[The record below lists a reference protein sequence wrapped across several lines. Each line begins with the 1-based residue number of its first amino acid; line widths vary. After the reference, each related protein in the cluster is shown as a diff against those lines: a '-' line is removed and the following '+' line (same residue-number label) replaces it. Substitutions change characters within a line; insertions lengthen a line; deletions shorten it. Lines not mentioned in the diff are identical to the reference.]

1 MLKTP
6 FFFQVSIFCRN
17 LATLLKL
24 LLKMKKVYKAHIL
37 YTKEKSHFE
46 VLENGYIAVDADG
59 RVAGVSTDLASLDCE
74 GAEVVDFG
82 DRLLIPDM
90 NDMHVHAPQYRNQG
104 IAMDM
109 ELLPWL
115 QNYTFPEE
123 MKYLNPAYAE
133 RMYRRFVRDLWRFG
147 TMRACVFAT
156 IHTDSTRLLMRLFE
170 EAGMGALVG
179 KVAMNRHCPKGLSE
193 SVEDMVQGYEA
204 LIAEYNNPEA
214 LVRPIIT
221 PRFIPS
227 CTPEMLQ
234 ACGELAAKYGLPVQS
249 HLSENRDEIAMVMSL
264 EKEST
269 CYGDAYNRYGLFGQ
283 TPTVMAHCVWTEGEE
298 LELMKRQGVMVAH
311 CPTSNFNVASGMAPI
326 RQFLDEG
333 LSVGLGSDI
342 SGGHDLNIFRM
353 MVYAI
358 QVSKMHYQ
366 QNHEKAFLTLSE
378 AFWIATKSAGSFF
391 GRVGSFEPGYE
402 FDALVIDDSELNHD
416 DYSLLHRL
424 ERFIYLGDDRHI
436 EHRFCCGKEIPEPK
450 IN

>member
-1 MLKTP
+1 
-6 FFFQVSIFCRN
+6 
-17 LATLLKL
+17 
-24 LLKMKKVYKAHIL
+24 MKKIYKAHIL

-46 VLENGYIAVDADG
+46 VLENGYVAVDADG
-59 RVAGVSTDLASLDCE
+59 RITGVAADLASLDCE
-74 GAEVVDFG
+74 GAEVIDFG
-82 DRLLIPDM
+82 DRLLIPAM
-90 NDMHVHAPQYRNQG
+90 NDLHVHAPQYRNQG

-123 MKYLNPAYAE
+123 MKYINPAYAE

-193 SVEDMVQGYEA
+193 SVEDMVQGYED
-204 LIAEYNNPEA
+204 LIAEYNQPGA

-227 CTPEMLQ
+227 CTPAMLQ
-234 ACGELAAKYGLPVQS
+234 ACGELAAKYQLPVQS
-249 HLSENRDEIAMVMSL
+249 HLSENWDEIAMVMSL

-298 LELMKRQGVMVAH
+298 LELMKRQGVVVAH

-326 RQFLDEG
+326 REFLNKG

-342 SGGHDLNIFRM
+342 SGGHDLSIFRM

-416 DYSLLHRL
+416 NYSLLHRL
-424 ERFIYLGDDRHI
+424 ERYIYLGNDRQI
-436 EHRFCCGKEIPEPK
+436 VHRFCRGKEIPEPT
-450 IN
+450 IL